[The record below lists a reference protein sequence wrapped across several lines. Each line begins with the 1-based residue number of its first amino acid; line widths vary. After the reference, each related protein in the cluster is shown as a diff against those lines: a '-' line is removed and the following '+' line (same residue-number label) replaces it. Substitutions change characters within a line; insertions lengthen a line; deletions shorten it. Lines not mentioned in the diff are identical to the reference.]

1 MKTRWIAGIA
11 LLLAL
16 ALPLALY
23 AQAADPLSVVEAWA
37 TALNAHDIDSALSYL
52 AGDAVVTLVPAAPG
66 TSGVF
71 TGPEE
76 IRGWYDGQAA
86 GNATTTL
93 SDCQVEGETVTCTD
107 TYTDDGLQAMGVDF
121 IDGAYVAVV
130 RDGKIRSYVF
140 TMSPES
146 LAKLGPPPEAL
157 PQTGGPGMA
166 AELPLGLGLGGL
178 LAAAAGLGLRW
189 LTRRL
194 RWAARG

>member
-1 MKTRWIAGIA
+1 MRTRWIVGIA
-11 LLLAL
+11 LSLTL

-23 AQAADPLSVVEAWA
+23 AQAADPLSVVEAWV

-52 AGDAVVTLVPAAPG
+52 ADDAVVTIVPPAPG

-76 IRGWYDGQAA
+76 IRGWYQGQAV

-93 SDCQVEGETVTCTD
+93 SGCQVEGETVTCTD
-107 TYTDDGLQAMGVDF
+107 TYVDDGLQAMGVDF

-130 RDGKIRSYVF
+130 REGKIQSYIF

-166 AELPLGLGLGGL
+166 AELPLVLGLGGL
-178 LAAAAGLGLRW
+178 LVAGAGLGLRW
-189 LTRRL
+189 LVRRP
-194 RWAARG
+194 RWTAGG